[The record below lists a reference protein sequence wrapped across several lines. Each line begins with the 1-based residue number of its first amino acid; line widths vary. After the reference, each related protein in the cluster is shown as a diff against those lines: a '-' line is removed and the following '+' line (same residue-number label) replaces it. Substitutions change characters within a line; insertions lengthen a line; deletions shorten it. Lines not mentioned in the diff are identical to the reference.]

1 MRDLNKTEI
10 THDLTTAALVW
21 MYERG
26 FKPLQTEV
34 RVKDGWVADI
44 AGVIKPTQT
53 EILDLK
59 LIERAPK
66 WTIETQ
72 ELVCDWV
79 ARVKAMKQV
88 PYTGLVEVKTSRS
101 DFTRDRKWEMAQ
113 PVNLAYLAVP
123 KGLISEDEWPAG
135 WGILEFSEGSIRVR
149 RPASIA
155 TIPPELQRDVVFE
168 ISIRLENTTDPSTIS
183 QRSELREQG
192 DRMKAKRLSE
202 IIDGVCDIV
211 ESNRDD
217 FGLALAFSK
226 LQGAKLT
233 TQEKE
238 RLYRLFGLGK
248 DVKSKEP
255 ATFWKK
261 EHYGEIRS

>member
-1 MRDLNKTEI
+1 MIDLNKTAL
-10 THDLTTAALVW
+10 THDVTTAALAW
-21 MYERG
+21 MYEKG

-66 WTIETQ
+66 WTVETQ
-72 ELVCDWV
+72 ELVYEW
-79 ARVKAMKQV
+79 AERVRTMKQV

-101 DFTRDRKWEMAQ
+101 DFTRDQKWEMPQ

-123 KGLISEDEWPAG
+123 KGLILEDEWPAG

-155 TIPPELQRDVVFE
+155 TTPPELQRDVIFE
-168 ISIRLENTTDPSTIS
+168 ISIRLENTTDPSTVS
-183 QRSELREQG
+183 KREELREQG
-192 DRMKAKRLSE
+192 DRMKAMRLSQ
-202 IIDGVCDIV
+202 IIEGVASIV
-211 ESNRDD
+211 ESNHND
-217 FGLALAFSK
+217 FGLALALSSLPSSK
-226 LQGAKLT
+226 LTA
-233 TQEKE
+233 QEKE
-238 RLYRLFGLGK
+238 RLNRLFGLGK
-248 DVKSKEP
+248 HVERTELE
-255 ATFWKK
+255 TFMK
-261 EHYGEIRS
+261 EHYAEIQS